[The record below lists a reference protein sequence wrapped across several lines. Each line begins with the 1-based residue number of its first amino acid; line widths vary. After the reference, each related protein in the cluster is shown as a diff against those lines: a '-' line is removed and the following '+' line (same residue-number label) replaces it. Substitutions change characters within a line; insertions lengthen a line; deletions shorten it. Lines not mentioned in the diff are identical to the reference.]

1 MVFSEMNFI
10 NTDLFQNKHA
20 LFYHD
25 VMKKLLVFDRKRNNR
40 EALVGMLQ
48 IHKPTV
54 RIEEAESISEV
65 LRKLAFGIPT
75 PVEQNH
81 DNVLIIGL
89 SAPDPEILNFVIYLG
104 KNKPGLKVLLYAS
117 NNYVWLEKLNVITC
131 GHLAPPFCTVTAQLN
146 ESVLTMLNK
155 QRTIATS

>member
-1 MVFSEMNFI
+1 MNFI
-10 NTDLFQNKHA
+10 STDLFQNKHT

-40 EALVGMLQ
+40 EALVDMLQ

-65 LRKLAFGIPT
+65 LRKLAIGKPA
-75 PVEQNH
+75 PVERNH
-81 DNVLIIGL
+81 DNLLIIGL
-89 SAPDPEILNFVIYLG
+89 SAPDPEILNFVIYLR
-104 KNKPGLKVLLYAS
+104 KNKPGLKVLFYAS
-117 NNYVWLEKLNVITC
+117 NNTACLEKLNVITC

-146 ESVLTMLNK
+146 ESVLAMLNK
-155 QRTIATS
+155 QRTMANTVV